1 MKIIVVAGTQPNFIK
16 MAPILAELHAD
27 KQSFIPLLV
36 YGAALLLI
44 RWAAKDRLIDLAIN
58 SLLE

>member
-36 YGAALLLI
+36 HTGQHYCLFDGLQ
-44 RWAAKDRLIDLAIN
+44 KID
-58 SLLE
+58 